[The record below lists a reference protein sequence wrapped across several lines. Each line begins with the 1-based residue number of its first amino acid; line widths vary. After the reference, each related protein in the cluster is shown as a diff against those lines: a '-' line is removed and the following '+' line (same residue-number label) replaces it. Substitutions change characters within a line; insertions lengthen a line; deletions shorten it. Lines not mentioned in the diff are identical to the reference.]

1 VELGCFRVIF
11 SGVGYL
17 SVRIPAC
24 LCRQIHGMC
33 YATRTRT
40 LALTWYVHAHACGI
54 NKFSKPSPSLVNPFS
69 YPIWFWPCMQVYTH
83 ACSHLIQSSIWPS
96 VIALTEHY
104 IYLISSI
111 CTSFLRLDKGNFD
124 EYQDG
129 WICSSRL
136 HCRMNNTASAI
147 LTLSTSCFF
156 FWRFFRETLL
166 CTCITDMRHGP
177 ATYITSILA
186 VIFIPTTRDD
196 GHMHLLCMVSE
207 KVLAWSL

>member
-1 VELGCFRVIF
+1 
-11 SGVGYL
+11 
-17 SVRIPAC
+17 
-24 LCRQIHGMC
+24 
-33 YATRTRT
+33 
-40 LALTWYVHAHACGI
+40 
-54 NKFSKPSPSLVNPFS
+54 
-69 YPIWFWPCMQVYTH
+69 MQVYTH

-136 HCRMNNTASAI
+136 HCRMNNRASAT

-166 CTCITDMRHGP
+166 RTCITDMRHGP
-177 ATYITSILA
+177 ATYIYPRSNFYPDNKGWWPHAFALHGIWKSLGLITIDQQGKITTVGMRLVQTTQPRPHCTWYSIHTIMQVACIANRLA
-186 VIFIPTTRDD
+186 YTI
-196 GHMHLLCMVSE
+196 C
-207 KVLAWSL
+207 

>member
-1 VELGCFRVIF
+1 MHASIHTCVLPFD
-11 SGVGYL
+11 
-17 SVRIPAC
+17 SV
-24 LCRQIHGMC
+24 
-33 YATRTRT
+33 
-40 LALTWYVHAHACGI
+40 
-54 NKFSKPSPSLVNPFS
+54 
-69 YPIWFWPCMQVYTH
+69 
-83 ACSHLIQSSIWPS
+83 SSISPS

-104 IYLISSI
+104 LYLMSLISSI

-124 EYQDG
+124 NRYYNDSLIAIRMDG
-129 WICSSRL
+129 FVDYSDRL
-136 HCRMNNTASAI
+136 HCRMNKRASAI